1 MCSLYRKYNEETCF
15 LDIEIDS
22 HGKIVLVGISNYY
35 NTNFFI
41 RGINLN
47 KNLLER
53 ELDKYKLITTFNGS
67 AFDLP
72 KLKKELDVEINL
84 PHLDLK
90 PLCVNLNL
98 KGGLKKVEKILNLK
112 RPSHLYGNPV
122 NLWKTFHAS
131 GDREYLDLLIE
142 YNREDIENLKFIA
155 DHIYKKMSEKLYKQ
169 INLPSNYA
177 GKS

>member
-1 MCSLYRKYNEETCF
+1 M
-15 LDIEIDS
+15 
-22 HGKIVLVGISNYY
+22 
-35 NTNFFI
+35 
-41 RGINLN
+41 
-47 KNLLER
+47 
-53 ELDKYKLITTFNGS
+53 
-67 AFDLP
+67 P

-177 GKS
+177 SES